1 MASFRH
7 FNVNNEEQVPSL
19 STGVDLELGKFI
31 PNLQE
36 SLKINVIK
44 LSDEEIV
51 FDLIGVDAS
60 IANALRRIL
69 IAEVPTVA
77 IETVFML
84 SNTSIIQDEVL
95 AHRLGLIPLK
105 IDPTK
110 LEYKQDADTPG
121 RIRYNFIK
129 TKCKMST
136 SSRVIH
142 SRSEANLQS
151 QCVLE

>member
-51 FDLIGVDAS
+51 FDLIGIHCYS
-60 IANALRRIL
+60 F
-69 IAEVPTVA
+69 
-77 IETVFML
+77 IEQT
-84 SNTSIIQDEVL
+84 
-95 AHRLGLIPLK
+95 
-105 IDPTK
+105 
-110 LEYKQDADTPG
+110 
-121 RIRYNFIK
+121 
-129 TKCKMST
+129 C
-136 SSRVIH
+136 
-142 SRSEANLQS
+142 
-151 QCVLE
+151 

>member
-51 FDLIGVDAS
+51 FDLIGIHCYSFIEQTCLLTFPVVGVDAS

-110 LEYKQDADTPG
+110 LEYKQGT
-121 RIRYNFIK
+121 
-129 TKCKMST
+129 
-136 SSRVIH
+136 H
-142 SRSEANLQS
+142 SLD
-151 QCVLE
+151 